1 MQNEKQPFYFRLPL
15 VDSFF
20 FFCTKIQI
28 KVFILTIDF
37 NLNNCIAV
45 VYLFLK

>member
-15 VDSFF
+15 VDSF